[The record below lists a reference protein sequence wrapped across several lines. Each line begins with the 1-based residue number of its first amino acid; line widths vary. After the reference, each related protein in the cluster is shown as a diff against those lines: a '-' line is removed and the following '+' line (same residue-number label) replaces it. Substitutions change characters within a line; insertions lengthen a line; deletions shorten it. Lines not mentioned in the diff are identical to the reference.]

1 MNDLPRQKLRELITR
16 YGPALADDPRR
27 CEGLLRDLCG
37 AYRREIF
44 VLISALQQGVA
55 KDLLN
60 IQPGTPYPVLEA
72 QLIRELREDLA
83 LDEEAARWAV
93 ETWAEAL
100 GRAPGATTPPAS
112 TALPTG
118 LRPGSTLA
126 GHTGEVLSVAFSP
139 DGRTLVSASNDGTV
153 RFWDVAAGRETRHV
167 EWELGWANG
176 VAFNVDGSRLALA
189 GSDGSVRLWA
199 ADGNE
204 VQRLTGHTAT
214 VLCVACSP
222 DGRLLASAGR
232 DKSVRLWDIQAG
244 QELHRLDGHAEA
256 VPALAFSPDG
266 RRLASAGGWERTVR
280 QWDMTQGREISPPL
294 AGHTAGVPAV
304 AFSPNGALL
313 AAGCWDETIT
323 LWNARTGQQ
332 VRQITEQTDQ
342 VHIIFCLAFTRNGT
356 ALVSG
361 GWDKTLRLWAVET
374 GKQIQAVA
382 GHAGMV
388 LCLAMSPDGR
398 LLAAGDRSG
407 AVRLWT
413 VV

>member
-1 MNDLPRQKLRELITR
+1 MNDLPRQKLRELLTR
-16 YGPALADDPRR
+16 YGPALVDDPRR

-37 AYRREIF
+37 EYKREIF
-44 VLISALQQGVA
+44 VLISALEQGVA
-55 KDLLN
+55 KDLLTAQN
-60 IQPGTPYPVLEA
+60 RVPYPVIAA
-72 QLIRELREDLA
+72 QLVKQLREDLA

-93 ETWAEAL
+93 ESWAGAL
-100 GRAPGATTPPAS
+100 GLAPGVTVTPAS
-112 TALPTG
+112 TTLPTG
-118 LRPGSTLA
+118 LRPSSTLA

-139 DGRTLVSASNDGTV
+139 DGRTLVSTGNDGTV

-167 EWELGWANG
+167 EWELGWANS
-176 VAFNVDGSRLALA
+176 VAFNIDGSRLALA

-199 ADGNE
+199 TDGSE
-204 VQRLTGHTAT
+204 VQRLTGHAGA
-214 VLCVACSP
+214 VLCVAYGP

-232 DKSVRLWDIQAG
+232 DKSIRLWDIQAG

-280 QWDMTQGREISPPL
+280 LWDVTQGREIPPPL
-294 AGHTAGVPAV
+294 AAHTAGVPAV

-323 LWNARTGQQ
+323 LWNAKTGQLG
-332 VRQITEQTDQ
+332 RQITEQTDQ

-374 GKQIQAVA
+374 GQQIQAVA
-382 GHAGMV
+382 GHAGMI
-388 LCLAMSPDGR
+388 LCLAVSPDGR
-398 LLAAGDRSG
+398 MLAAGDRSG

-413 VV
+413 VA